1 MRLRLLSLPTAAAL
15 VAIGV
20 RQRGTVV
27 RSADLVRRVARSGLP
42 ASDELVVEL
51 RSIASLSREPALA
64 RATDLR
70 IASTASGTVTLLVPS
85 TSSLVGPARE
95 ALLELGGVLDVRSVD
110 RSQVGHEP
118 AEGAAED
125 GAGADEPRAPG
136 SPGVVGAHPNRADE
150 AGGAVAPLD
159 EHPDGHS
166 PHEDVVASR
175 RSP

>member
-15 VAIGV
+15 IALGV
-20 RQRGTVV
+20 RQRGTVL
-27 RSADLVRRVARSGLP
+27 RSADLGRRVARSGLP
-42 ASDELVVEL
+42 ASDELAIEL
-51 RSIASLSREPALA
+51 RSIAALSRDPALA

-95 ALLELGGVLDVRSVD
+95 ALLDLGGVLDVRSVD
-110 RSQVGHEP
+110 RSQVGHDQTDP
-118 AEGAAED
+118 AAETD
-125 GAGADEPRAPG
+125 SGADQPRAPG

-150 AGGAVAPLD
+150 AGGVVAPLD

-166 PHEDVVASR
+166 PHDDAVASR
-175 RSP
+175 PSP